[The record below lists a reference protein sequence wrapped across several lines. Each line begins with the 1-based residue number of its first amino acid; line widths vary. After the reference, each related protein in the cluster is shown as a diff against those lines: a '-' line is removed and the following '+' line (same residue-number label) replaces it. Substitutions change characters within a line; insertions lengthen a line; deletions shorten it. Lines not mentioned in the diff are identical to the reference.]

1 MDNNLLRLAARN
13 LRYINRTKHK
23 VFDKLVGDMGIHH
36 SQHMTL
42 MFIGRHGG
50 INSQKEISEEFEI
63 SPAAVAVTL
72 KKMEKSGYIE
82 RSSDQQDGRFN
93 RITVTKKGKSIIE
106 QTKVCFDEADRKM
119 FAGFT
124 EEEMQDFVS
133 LLERVKA
140 NIIKMDQETNGKDD
154 VN

>member
-1 MDNNLLRLAARN
+1 MENNILRLAARN
-13 LRYINRTKHK
+13 LGFINRTKHK
-23 VFDKLVGDMGIHH
+23 VFDKLVGKMGIHH

-42 MFIGRHGG
+42 MFIGRRGG

-72 KKMEKSGYIE
+72 KKMEKGGYIE
-82 RSSDQQDGRFN
+82 RNADEQDGRFN
-93 RITVTKKGKSIIE
+93 RITVTEKGKSIIE
-106 QTKVCFDEADRKM
+106 QTRLCFDEADRKM

>member
-1 MDNNLLRLAARN
+1 M
-13 LRYINRTKHK
+13 
-23 VFDKLVGDMGIHH
+23 
-36 SQHMTL
+36 
-42 MFIGRHGG
+42 
-50 INSQKEISEEFEI
+50 
-63 SPAAVAVTL
+63 AVNCPICG
-72 KKMEKSGYIE
+72 KKMEKGGYIE
-82 RSSDQQDGRFN
+82 RNADEQDGRFN
-93 RITVTKKGKSIIE
+93 RITVTEKGKSIIE
-106 QTKVCFDEADRKM
+106 QTRLCFDEADRKM